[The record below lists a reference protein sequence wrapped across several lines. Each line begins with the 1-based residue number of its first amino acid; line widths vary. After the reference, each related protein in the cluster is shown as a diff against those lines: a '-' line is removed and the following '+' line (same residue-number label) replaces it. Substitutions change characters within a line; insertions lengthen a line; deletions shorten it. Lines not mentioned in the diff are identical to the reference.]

1 MLPSAYLFLA
11 VVCEHMRARVQPV
24 RARPVPALLARHTK
38 RALAL
43 HANINEHEKEHVL
56 TLSVLFRP
64 TPGQPTFD
72 TRNPWTCSSL
82 PTRSTYRCQH
92 QMPSAPNTSRAR
104 TATIGP
110 RPEGCGQ
117 GACTGHPSKQA
128 SGNSTANGTRGAVTT
143 SNRAAAR
150 NGAS

>member
-1 MLPSAYLFLA
+1 MSSGATSTLLPFFCTFTPMLPSAYLFLA
-11 VVCEHMRARVQPV
+11 VVCAHMRARVQPV

-104 TATIGP
+104 TATTTVASTRCLP
-110 RPEGCGQ
+110 
-117 GACTGHPSKQA
+117 HPTQA
-128 SGNSTANGTRGAVTT
+128 APGRLP
-143 SNRAAAR
+143 
-150 NGAS
+150 